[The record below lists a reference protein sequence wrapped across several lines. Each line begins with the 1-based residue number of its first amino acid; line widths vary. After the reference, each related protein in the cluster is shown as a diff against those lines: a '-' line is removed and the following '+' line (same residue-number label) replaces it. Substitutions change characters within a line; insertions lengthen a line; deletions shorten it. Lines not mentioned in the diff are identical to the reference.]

1 MDGIFLVPFLAEE
14 LTDRGLRYT
23 KEEMGGHFQTL
34 MDDMVRRGIVP

>member
-1 MDGIFLVPFLAEE
+1 MDGIFLVLFLAGD
-14 LTDRGLRYT
+14 LKDKGLLYT